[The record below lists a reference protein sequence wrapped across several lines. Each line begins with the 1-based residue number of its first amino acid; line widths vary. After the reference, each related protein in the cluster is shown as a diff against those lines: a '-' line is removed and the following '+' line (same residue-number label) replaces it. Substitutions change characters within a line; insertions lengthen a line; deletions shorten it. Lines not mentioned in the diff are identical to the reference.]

1 MRSRTGSGRSVD
13 GVEED
18 LEQGG
23 TELLR
28 RVAGAL
34 GGIGDRDLGAVLRG
48 VVAAAVDA
56 VDATYGAMGVLDPT
70 RTRLEDFITV
80 GIDEAAGN
88 AIGALPQGHGVL
100 GLLIVRP
107 EPIRVADIA
116 SHPERYG
123 FPPGH
128 PAMGS
133 FLGVPVVV
141 RGEVFGNLYL
151 TDKRGADRFSEA
163 DQQVAEALA
172 AAAACLIDNARLHA
186 RLATLDDAM
195 GRERAA
201 RELHDLVAQRI
212 AAAGFTLRETADGL
226 HDPVARARI
235 EGVLEDLDA
244 TARTQRTAIF
254 GWEVEHPLGRS
265 ARSDVLGVVD
275 ERIASGGPAPSC
287 AFVGAID
294 TIDDHL
300 ADHLVEATADAL
312 AVAAKRAPAGP
323 LEVTVALGSGWL
335 VLSVDGPAGIV
346 DPDAPPSPE
355 LDRLRALAATRA
367 GEVTQEA
374 LGGGRARLAWRVPAA
389 R

>member
-1 MRSRTGSGRSVD
+1 VA
-13 GVEED
+13 GVEDE
-18 LEQGG
+18 LEREGA
-23 TELLR
+23 EVLR
-28 RVAGAL
+28 RVAAAL
-34 GGIGDRDLGAVLRG
+34 AGIGGGDVSAMLRAV
-48 VVAAAVDA
+48 VEAAVEA
-56 VDATYGAMGVLDPT
+56 VGATYGAMGVLDPT

-80 GIDEAAGN
+80 GLDEAVGH
-88 AIGALPQGHGVL
+88 AIGALPQGHGIL

-116 SHPERYG
+116 THPERYG

-151 TDKRGADRFSEA
+151 TDKRGADGFSEL
-163 DQQVAEALA
+163 DQHVAEALA
-172 AAAACLIDNARLHA
+172 AATACLIDNARLHD
-186 RLATLDDAM
+186 RLATLDDAL

-212 AAAGFTLRETADGL
+212 AAAGFSLRETLDEL
-226 HDPVARARI
+226 HDPAARERL
-235 EGVLEDLDA
+235 ERVLEDLDA
-244 TARTQRTAIF
+244 TARTQRTAMFAWQI
-254 GWEVEHPLGRS
+254 EHPLGRS
-265 ARSDVLGVVD
+265 ARAEVLGVVD

-300 ADHLVEATADAL
+300 AGDLVEAAADAL
-312 AVAAKRAPAGP
+312 AVAAQRAPAGP
-323 LEVTVALGSGWL
+323 LELTVALASGWL
-335 VLSVDGPAGIV
+335 VLSVEGPAAIV
-346 DPDAPPSPE
+346 DPDAPPSAE
-355 LDRLRALAATRA
+355 LDRLRALAATSA

-374 LGGGRARLAWRVPAA
+374 LGHGRARLSWRVPAD